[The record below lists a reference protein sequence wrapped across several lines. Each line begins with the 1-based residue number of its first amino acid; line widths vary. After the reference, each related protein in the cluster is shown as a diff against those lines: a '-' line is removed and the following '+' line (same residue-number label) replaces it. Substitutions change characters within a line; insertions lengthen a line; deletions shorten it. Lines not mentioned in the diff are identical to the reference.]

1 MFITLWNFVKFL
13 GVIILILLL
22 FAIIYAIIDVIIN
35 DIYMNHV
42 RRKMMNEL
50 SKNIVVQNKKID
62 INDLTGEEKDG

>member
-13 GVIILILLL
+13 GIIILILLL
-22 FAIIYAIIDVIIN
+22 FAIIYAIVDVIIN
-35 DIYMNHV
+35 NIYMSHV

-62 INDLTGEEKDG
+62 IKDLTGEEKDG